1 MRYAKW
7 EFHDGLY
14 RLYLP
19 NKRMVWRKSKVC
31 SFGLCCGKKNT
42 VDLHN
47 LFYLILGL
55 VLKWSSERRS

>member
-1 MRYAKW
+1 MGYTAYTYQIGGWYGESLRFVLSASVA
-7 EFHDGLY
+7 E
-14 RLYLP
+14 
-19 NKRMVWRKSKVC
+19 
-31 SFGLCCGKKNT
+31 KNT